1 MPSEDTIY
9 IKLDY
14 MEALKTRRS
23 LLSSQLSALKIA
35 KRIEQYKNL
44 RFQELGLKSN
54 LNGKFKDI
62 KSNIRRLQLTL
73 PSGKLP
79 KVIQKEKER
88 VKTAEKSSERVS
100 RIRQQSDIE
109 SQLSEIQR
117 RLEELQGQNI

>member
-14 MEALKTRRS
+14 MEALKARRGI
-23 LLSSQLSALKIA
+23 LSSQLSALKVA

-44 RFQELGLKSN
+44 RFQELGLKSK
-54 LNGKFKDI
+54 LSTKFKDV
-62 KSNIRRLQLTL
+62 KSNIRRLQATL
-73 PSGKLP
+73 PSGRLP
-79 KVIQKEKER
+79 KIVQKEKEKAK
-88 VKTAEKSSERVS
+88 VTEKSSERIG

-117 RLEELQGQNI
+117 RLAELQGENV